1 MLFGLM
7 SSIAAKE
14 ITIYFI
20 NNVEWENINAYVWSD
35 KTGEVLP
42 WPGEPVKDTGLTYR
56 VLSGINEY
64 EYEYKIYSYTFDYNK
79 AQNIIFNYKS
89 EYDSKYYKTEDLK
102 VNPEMSLIYNLK
114 WFDGITYEYNS
125 DKTAKLVE
133 FDRDYN
139 RNLEELSEI
148 LPNITSIEI
157 PTTVQH
163 NDTSYNVTSIGEE
176 AFYGCSGVTSIT
188 IPNSV
193 TSIGYSAFSNTG
205 IYNDESNWENGLLYI
220 DNCLV
225 EVDDNIEG
233 TCSIKEGTRIIAE
246 GAFRYC
252 KGLTSVTIPNSVTSI
267 GESTFYGCRGLTSII
282 IPNSVT
288 SIGNDAFEGCSGLT
302 SITIPNSVTS
312 IGVSAFRYCYG
323 LTSVVWNAKNCS
335 DFNSSFS
342 HSCSQI
348 TSFTFG
354 NEVEYIP
361 KSLCYGMS
369 KLTEMTIPNSV
380 TSIGES
386 TFYGC
391 SGLTSVTIPNSV
403 TSIGDYAFKSCSGLT
418 SITIP
423 NSVIYIG
430 DGAFISC
437 SGLTSVTI
445 PNSVTSIGSS
455 AFRDCSGLTSVTIP
469 NSVTSIGEST
479 FYGCSGLTSI
489 TIPNSVTSIG
499 EEAFSSCSSLTSV
512 TIPNSVTSIGEDAF
526 YDTGI
531 YNNNSNWDNGVLY
544 IDNCLIEAKSDV
556 VKGSYTIKKGTRIIG
571 SSAFYGCSGLTEV
584 TIPNSV
590 TSIGRRAFY
599 GCSGLTEVTIPNS
612 VTSIGKEAF
621 YNCSGLTEVTIPNS
635 VTSIGEKA
643 FDSCL
648 LKEITVLPTTV
659 PKVDESAFGG
669 VTSFLFITLYV
680 PCDAYDEYVKNNVFG
695 KFNDIK
701 CISNDKPEENPTSIS
716 ETIIDANITI
726 SGGTISADTEFHI
739 YNSIGQDVTSL
750 NGNLVPGIYLVQIG
764 EDRVKVMLK

>member
-1 MLFGLM
+1 M

-20 NNVEWENINAYVWSD
+20 NNVYWENINAYVWSD

-42 WPGEPVKDTGLTYR
+42 WPGEPVKDTGLTYS
-56 VLSGINEY
+56 VLVGIDDSKID
-64 EYEYKIYSYTFDYNK
+64 YKIYSYTFDYNK

-125 DKTAKLVE
+125 DKTAKLE
-133 FDRDYN
+133 FDRDYK

-176 AFYGCSGVTSIT
+176 AFYGCSGLTSVTIPNSVTSIGDYAFYGCSGVTSIT

-193 TSIGYSAFSNTG
+193 TSIGDKAFSNTG

-225 EVDDNIEG
+225 DADSNIEG

-252 KGLTSVTIPNSVTSI
+252 RGLTSVTIPNSVTSI

-282 IPNSVT
+282 LPNSVT
-288 SIGNDAFEGCSGLT
+288 SIGNYAFSNCSSLTSVSIPNSVIYIGDSAFISCSGLT

-312 IGVSAFRYCYG
+312 IGNYAF
-323 LTSVVWNAKNCS
+323 A
-335 DFNSSFS
+335 
-342 HSCSQI
+342 SCS
-348 TSFTFG
+348 S
-354 NEVEYIP
+354 
-361 KSLCYGMS
+361 
-369 KLTEMTIPNSV
+369 
-380 TSIGES
+380 
-386 TFYGC
+386 
-391 SGLTSVTIPNSV
+391 LTSVTIPNSV
-403 TSIGDYAFKSCSGLT
+403 TSIGDQ
-418 SITIP
+418 
-423 NSVIYIG
+423 
-430 DGAFISC
+430 
-437 SGLTSVTI
+437 
-445 PNSVTSIGSS
+445 
-455 AFRDCSGLTSVTIP
+455 
-469 NSVTSIGEST
+469 
-479 FYGCSGLTSI
+479 
-489 TIPNSVTSIG
+489 
-499 EEAFSSCSSLTSV
+499 AFSSCSSLTSV
-512 TIPNSVTSIGEDAF
+512 TIPNSVTSIGKWAFDDCSSLTSVTIGNSVTSIGKKAF
-526 YDTGI
+526 YGCSCLTSVTIGNSVTSIGEEAFGDTGI

-544 IDNCLIEAKSDV
+544 IDNCLIKAKSDV

-571 SSAFYGCSGLTEV
+571 SSAFDGCSSLT
-584 TIPNSV
+584 S
-590 TSIGRRAFY
+590 
-599 GCSGLTEVTIPNS
+599 
-612 VTSIGKEAF
+612 
-621 YNCSGLTEVTIPNS
+621 VTIPNS
-635 VTSIGEKA
+635 VTSIGEEA
-643 FDSCL
+643 FDNFS

-659 PKVDESAFGG
+659 PKVDESAFGVRV
-669 VTSFLFITLYV
+669 VTGFITLYV

-695 KFNDIK
+695 KFDNIK

-726 SGGTISADTEFHI
+726 SGGTISTDTEFHI
-739 YNSIGQDVTSL
+739 YNSIGQDVTSI

>member
-1 MLFGLM
+1 MKKIFTLFIMLFGLM

-20 NNVEWENINAYVWSD
+20 NDVYWKNINAYVWSD

-42 WPGEPVKDTGLTYR
+42 WPGEPVKDTGLTYS
-56 VLSGINEY
+56 VLDGIGDSKID
-64 EYEYKIYSYTFDYNK
+64 YKIYSYTFDYNK

-125 DKTAKLVE
+125 DKTAKLE
-133 FDRDYN
+133 FDRDYK

-176 AFYGCSGVTSIT
+176 AFYGYSGLTSVTIPNSVTSIGDYAFYGCSGVTSIT

-225 EVDDNIEG
+225 DADSNIEG

-246 GAFRYC
+246 EAFRYC
-252 KGLTSVTIPNSVTSI
+252 RGLTSVTIPNSVTSI
-267 GESTFYGCRGLTSII
+267 GEGTFYGCRGLTSII

-312 IGVSAFRYCYG
+312 IGGSAFRYCYG

-335 DFNSSFS
+335 DYNSSFS
-342 HSCSQI
+342 PICSQI

-361 KSLCYGMS
+361 EDLCKGMS

-380 TSIGES
+380 TSIGDKAFS
-386 TFYGC
+386 YC
-391 SGLTSVTIPNSV
+391 SSLTSVSIPNSV
-403 TSIGDYAFKSCSGLT
+403 TSIGNYAFSNCSSLT
-418 SITIP
+418 SVSIP

-430 DGAFISC
+430 DDAFVS
-437 SGLTSVTI
+437 
-445 PNSVTSIGSS
+445 
-455 AFRDCSGLTSVTIP
+455 
-469 NSVTSIGEST
+469 
-479 FYGCSGLTSI
+479 CSGLTSI

-499 EEAFSSCSSLTSV
+499 NYAFASCSSLTSV
-512 TIPNSVTSIGEDAF
+512 TIPNSVTSIGKWAFEDCSSLTSVTIPNSVTSIGKEAF
-526 YDTGI
+526 YGCSCLTSVTIGNSVTSIGEEAFGDTGI

-544 IDNCLIEAKSDV
+544 IDNCLIKAKSDV

-571 SSAFYGCSGLTEV
+571 SSAFDGCSSLT
-584 TIPNSV
+584 S
-590 TSIGRRAFY
+590 
-599 GCSGLTEVTIPNS
+599 
-612 VTSIGKEAF
+612 
-621 YNCSGLTEVTIPNS
+621 VTIPNS
-635 VTSIGEKA
+635 VTSIGEEA
-643 FDSCL
+643 FDNFS

-659 PKVDESAFGG
+659 PKVDESAFGVRV
-669 VTSFLFITLYV
+669 VTGFITLYV

-695 KFNDIK
+695 KFDNIK

-726 SGGTISADTEFHI
+726 SGGTISTDPEFHI

>member
-1 MLFGLM
+1 M

-20 NNVEWENINAYVWSD
+20 NNVYWENINAYVWSD

-42 WPGEPVKDTGLTYR
+42 WPGEPVKDTGLTYS
-56 VLSGINEY
+56 VLVGIDDSKID
-64 EYEYKIYSYTFDYNK
+64 YKIYSYTFDYNK

-125 DKTAKLVE
+125 DKTAKLE
-133 FDRDYN
+133 FDRDYK

-176 AFYGCSGVTSIT
+176 AFYGCSGLTSVTIPNSVTSIGDYAFYGCSGVTSIT

-193 TSIGYSAFSNTG
+193 TSIGDKAFSNTG

-225 EVDDNIEG
+225 DADSNIEG

-252 KGLTSVTIPNSVTSI
+252 RGLTSVTIPNSVTSI

-282 IPNSVT
+282 LPNSVT
-288 SIGNDAFEGCSGLT
+288 SIGNYAFSNCSSLTSVSIPNSVIYIGDSAFISCSGLT

-312 IGVSAFRYCYG
+312 IGNYAF
-323 LTSVVWNAKNCS
+323 A
-335 DFNSSFS
+335 
-342 HSCSQI
+342 SCS
-348 TSFTFG
+348 S
-354 NEVEYIP
+354 
-361 KSLCYGMS
+361 
-369 KLTEMTIPNSV
+369 
-380 TSIGES
+380 
-386 TFYGC
+386 
-391 SGLTSVTIPNSV
+391 LTSVTIPNSV
-403 TSIGDYAFKSCSGLT
+403 TSIGDQ
-418 SITIP
+418 
-423 NSVIYIG
+423 
-430 DGAFISC
+430 
-437 SGLTSVTI
+437 
-445 PNSVTSIGSS
+445 
-455 AFRDCSGLTSVTIP
+455 
-469 NSVTSIGEST
+469 
-479 FYGCSGLTSI
+479 
-489 TIPNSVTSIG
+489 
-499 EEAFSSCSSLTSV
+499 AFSSCSSLTSV
-512 TIPNSVTSIGEDAF
+512 TIPNSVTSIGKWAF
-526 YDTGI
+526 D
-531 YNNNSNWDNGVLY
+531 D
-544 IDNCLIEAKSDV
+544 C
-556 VKGSYTIKKGTRIIG
+556 
-571 SSAFYGCSGLTEV
+571 SSLTSV
-584 TIPNSV
+584 TI
-590 TSIGRRAFY
+590 G
-599 GCSGLTEVTIPNS
+599 NS
-612 VTSIGKEAF
+612 VTSIGKKAF
-621 YNCSGLTEVTIPNS
+621 YGCSCLTSVTIGNS
-635 VTSIGEKA
+635 VTSIGEEA
-643 FDSCL
+643 FDNFS

-659 PKVDESAFGG
+659 PKVDESAFGVRV
-669 VTSFLFITLYV
+669 VTGFITLYV

-695 KFNDIK
+695 KFDNIK

-726 SGGTISADTEFHI
+726 SGGTISTDTEFHI
-739 YNSIGQDVTSL
+739 YNSIGQDVTSI

>member
-1 MLFGLM
+1 MKKIFTLFIMLFGLM

-20 NNVEWENINAYVWSD
+20 NNVYWKNINAYVWSD

-42 WPGEPVKDTGLTYR
+42 WPGEPVKDTGLTCPLLLGNKEDGYK
-56 VLSGINEY
+56 

-89 EYDSKYYKTEDLK
+89 EYDSKYYQTEDLK

-125 DKTAKLVE
+125 DKTAKVVD
-133 FDRDYN
+133 FVYDYN

-163 NDTSYNVTSIGEE
+163 NDTTYNVTSIGEE
-176 AFYGCSGVTSIT
+176 AFKS
-188 IPNSV
+188 
-193 TSIGYSAFSNTG
+193 
-205 IYNDESNWENGLLYI
+205 
-220 DNCLV
+220 
-225 EVDDNIEG
+225 
-233 TCSIKEGTRIIAE
+233 
-246 GAFRYC
+246 
-252 KGLTSVTIPNSVTSI
+252 
-267 GESTFYGCRGLTSII
+267 
-282 IPNSVT
+282 
-288 SIGNDAFEGCSGLT
+288 CSGLT

-312 IGVSAFRYCYG
+312 IGEDAFYKTGIYNDKSNWGNGLLYIDNCLVDADINIEGTCSIKEGTRIIGDWAFNGCNSLTSVTIPNSVTSIGEGAFTRCRGLTSITIPNSVTSIGNSAFESCSGLTSITIPNSITSLGSKLFNYCYK

-335 DFNSSFS
+335 DYNSSFS
-342 HSCSQI
+342 PICSRI

-380 TSIGES
+380 TSIGS
-386 TFYGC
+386 SAFYGC

-403 TSIGDYAFKSCSGLT
+403 TSIGDYAFSSCSSLT
-418 SITIP
+418 SVSIP

-430 DGAFISC
+430 DGAFIS
-437 SGLTSVTI
+437 
-445 PNSVTSIGSS
+445 
-455 AFRDCSGLTSVTIP
+455 
-469 NSVTSIGEST
+469 
-479 FYGCSGLTSI
+479 CSGLTSI

-512 TIPNSVTSIGEDAF
+512 TIPNSVTSIGKWAF
-526 YDTGI
+526 DGCSSLTSVTIGNSVTSIGEGAFCDTGI

-544 IDNCLIEAKSDV
+544 IDNCLIKAKSDV

-571 SSAFYGCSGLTEV
+571 PSAFYGCSSLTSVTIPNSVTSIGDDAFYGCSGLTEV

-590 TSIGRRAFY
+590 TSIG
-599 GCSGLTEVTIPNS
+599 E
-612 VTSIGKEAF
+612 EAF
-621 YNCSGLTEVTIPNS
+621 DNCS
-635 VTSIGEKA
+635 
-643 FDSCL
+643 

-669 VTSFLFITLYV
+669 LLVTWFITLYV

-695 KFNDIK
+695 KFDNIK